1 MDHVMHLLS
10 FCCIVYEMS
19 AINFYL
25 DEVKSDFLSKNCFSK
40 SDYNFDEV
48 SKNSYSRPF
57 KINIMTS

>member
-1 MDHVMHLLS
+1 MHLLS

-25 DEVKSDFLSKNCFSK
+25 DEVKSDFLSKKAVLVKAITILMK
-40 SDYNFDEV
+40 SA
-48 SKNSYSRPF
+48 KIATLGLF